1 MWILNGI
8 GVEAGEGSWHK
19 AKGVTVVGIVVLY
32 VEPGLPSIF
41 WFCLA
46 PFYSF
51 GLRPNH
57 HCSLK
62 RCGLTSGPPP
72 LIIDPRDFLLGWA
85 RCGLCFIV
93 YFVAIGDLSLN

>member
-8 GVEAGEGSWHK
+8 GDEAGEGSWHK

-46 PFYSF
+46 PFSSF
-51 GLRPNH
+51 GLWPNH

-85 RCGLCFIV
+85 RCGLGFIV